1 LRVLVD
7 TNVVLDVLLDR
18 EPHVA
23 ASAEI
28 LSRVEGGSVS
38 GWLCATTITTLSY
51 LLTKAA
57 GSKKALSDIHQ
68 LLSLFEI
75 APVNRP
81 VLEAA
86 LALGF
91 DDFEDGVL
99 HEAARQVDAHA
110 IVTRNAGDFEQADLP
125 VYTPEELVEIL
136 DLQAG

>member
-1 LRVLVD
+1 MRR
-7 TNVVLDVLLDR
+7 TTG
-18 EPHVA
+18 A
-23 ASAEI
+23 I
-28 LSRVEGGSVS
+28 SRTSIVEGHGRHQRSPRRPPGPRAS
-38 GWLCATTITTLSY
+38 SY

-57 GSKKALSDIHQ
+57 GSKKALADIRQ

-86 LALGF
+86 LTLGF

-99 HEAARQVDAHA
+99 HEAARQIDAHA